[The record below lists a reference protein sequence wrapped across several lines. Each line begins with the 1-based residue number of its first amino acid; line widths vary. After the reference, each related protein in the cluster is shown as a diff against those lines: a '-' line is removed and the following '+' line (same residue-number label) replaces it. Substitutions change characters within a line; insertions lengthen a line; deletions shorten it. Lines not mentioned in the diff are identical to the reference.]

1 MNLERKGEPD
11 KHGIVVL
18 QRHCGIPPSLP
29 IPPIKQASHTCMYMS
44 MHEYSYL
51 DYIVFHVH
59 IEKVKKS
66 SHKKINIRKISK
78 LHRIIA

>member
-18 QRHCGIPPSLP
+18 QWHCGIPLP
-29 IPPIKQASHTCMYMS
+29 YSFHPLNRHSHTCMYMS